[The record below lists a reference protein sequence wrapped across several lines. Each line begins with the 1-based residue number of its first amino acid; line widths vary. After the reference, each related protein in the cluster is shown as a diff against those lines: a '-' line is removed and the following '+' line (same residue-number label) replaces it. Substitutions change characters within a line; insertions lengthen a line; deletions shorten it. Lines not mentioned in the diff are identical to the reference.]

1 MSRELELGQ
10 ALGVNHQIGVA
21 TVGRIEQFIELALKW
36 NSAINLVGRST
47 AAQMWER
54 HVIDSAQIFK
64 CASETQRVWLDLG
77 SGGGFPGIVIAVLA
91 AEIFPQLRVSLVES
105 DKRKAVFLSEAG
117 RQLGLKLT
125 VHANRIQDLEPQ
137 HADVVSARA
146 LAALEDLCAYA
157 TSHLNAGGVCAFPKG
172 ASAQEEIE
180 TARKTWS
187 FNIDQVASITDSR
200 ASVLFLKDLKRV

>member
-1 MSRELELGQ
+1 MSRELELAR
-10 ALGVNHQIGVA
+10 ALGSNHRIGAA

-36 NSAINLVGRST
+36 NSAINLVARST
-47 AAQMWER
+47 ALQMWER

-64 CASETQRVWLDLG
+64 CASENQRVWLDLG

-146 LAALEDLCAYA
+146 LAPLEDLCTYA
-157 TSHLNAGGVCAFPKG
+157 ASHLNAGGVCAFPKG

>member
-10 ALGVNHQIGVA
+10 ALGSNHQIGAA
-21 TVGRIEQFIELALKW
+21 TVARIEQYIELALKW

-64 CASETQRVWLDLG
+64 CAAETQRVWLDLG

-91 AEIFPQLRVSLVES
+91 DDIFPQLRVSLVES
-105 DKRKAVFLSEAG
+105 DKRKAVFLSEVG

-125 VHANRIQDLEPQ
+125 VHATRIQDLGPQ

-146 LAALEDLCAYA
+146 LAPLEDLCGYA
-157 TSHLNAGGVCAFPKG
+157 ASHLNAGGVCAFPKG

>member
-1 MSRELELGQ
+1 MSRELELAH
-10 ALGVNHQIGVA
+10 ALGADHQIGAA
-21 TVGRIEQFIELALKW
+21 TVARIEQFIELALKW

-47 AAQMWER
+47 ARQMWER

-64 CASETQRVWLDLG
+64 CASQNQRVWLDLG
-77 SGGGFPGIVIAVLA
+77 SGGGFPGIVVAVLA
-91 AEIFPQLRVSLVES
+91 DEIFPQLRVSLVES

-125 VHANRIQDLEPQ
+125 VHASRIQDLEPQ
-137 HADVVSARA
+137 QADVVSARA
-146 LAALEDLCAYA
+146 LAPLEDLCGYA
-157 TSHLNAGGVCAFPKG
+157 APHLNASGVCAFPKG
-172 ASAQEEIE
+172 VSALEEIE

-187 FNIDQVASITDSR
+187 FHIDQIASITDSR